1 MEIIPKLYLN
11 YGTILNYLMILR
23 LYFIVLISEALRG
36 DRYLRIHM
44 YMCLVFPGGTVVKKT
59 LLAMEKSPETWI

>member
-23 LYFIVLISEALRG
+23 LYFIVLISEASRG
-36 DRYLRIHM
+36 DRYLHIHM